1 MFKPMTAVTVSRVV
15 DIFVDGKM
23 IYAQEGESLAIAL
36 MHAGVTPF
44 RHTPVSGA
52 PRSPLCLM
60 GACFDCLIQLDGQA
74 NVQSCMVRVKAGAR
88 VVLQHGARALETKI

>member
-1 MFKPMTAVTVSRVV
+1 MFKPMTAVTASCVV
-15 DIFVDGKM
+15 DIYVDGKM
-23 IYAQEGESLAIAL
+23 IHAKEGESLAIAL
-36 MHAGVTPF
+36 MQAGVTPF
-44 RHTPVSGA
+44 RHTAVSGA